1 MDKQRIVVLYG
12 ESVLM
17 DRVEANLSKQ
27 LLGVLRIHATSK
39 DAEERLRHISPDLVI
54 FDLDTPHSQF
64 VIPFLK
70 DQPGTTLL
78 GLDTTCGKVI
88 ALSSQH
94 YTTLAV

>member
-1 MDKQRIVVLYG
+1 MEKQRTIVLYG
-12 ESVLM
+12 SSVLM

-27 LLGVLRIHATSK
+27 LLGVLRIHTIAK
-39 DAEERLRHISPDLVI
+39 DIEERLRHLCPDLVI

-78 GLDTTCGKVI
+78 GLDADCGKVI

-94 YTTLAV
+94 YTTLAM